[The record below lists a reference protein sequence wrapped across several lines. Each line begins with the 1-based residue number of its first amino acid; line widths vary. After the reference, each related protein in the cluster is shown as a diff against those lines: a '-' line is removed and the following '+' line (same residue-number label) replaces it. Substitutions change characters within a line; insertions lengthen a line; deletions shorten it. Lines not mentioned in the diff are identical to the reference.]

1 MLFIYKNQKTDME
14 KRKSTFMHLVTIVM
28 VLAAIA
34 MGHFTH
40 EVKQQCER
48 FARLEYISDQIH
60 NHGTLCNIEHQGAKL
75 RELK

>member
-1 MLFIYKNQKTDME
+1 ME
-14 KRKSTFMHLVTIVM
+14 KRKSTFMNLETIVM

-34 MGHFTH
+34 MGHITH
-40 EVKQQCER
+40 QLKQECER
-48 FARLEYISDQIH
+48 LERLEYYTNQIH

>member
-1 MLFIYKNQKTDME
+1 MKNT
-14 KRKSTFMHLVTIVM
+14 KSTFMHLVTIVM